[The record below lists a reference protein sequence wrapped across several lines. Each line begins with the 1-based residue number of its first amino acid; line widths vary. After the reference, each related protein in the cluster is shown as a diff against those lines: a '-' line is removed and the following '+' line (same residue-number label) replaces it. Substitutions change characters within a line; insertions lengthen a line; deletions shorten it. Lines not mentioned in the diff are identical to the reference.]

1 MTDMRK
7 PRCFVA
13 MAFDHDDTD
22 ALYEK
27 SIQPVLKSNS
37 VIPVVI
43 NRCEDNRDINNQIIE
58 QLESCDFCIVD
69 LTYTRPSVYFEAGY
83 AQRAVE
89 VIYTVRSDH
98 LARNQPDDR
107 RVHFD
112 LQMKPLI
119 RWTKPEDPGFRTRL
133 ENRLRQTV
141 LRGWSRKEASQQ
153 KDEAQRSQFS
163 HMPLEERL
171 STLKTEGLK
180 SLMKIGF
187 TSWMPLRGPFYQG
200 KAVSGPEVLNLV
212 GELNW
217 VLSTQPGKKRLHV
230 VSLRVEESLTLKK
243 LRDEVG
249 HRLVSSN
256 YPPHLDGYRLVD
268 DRTRPTET
276 LEDHILASVK
286 SLPRGRI
293 VSAMPSLGW
302 SDAANCYTSERTW
315 TYDGRRWNDAG
326 RTWRKVKLTV
336 LRRINVHCVDNIR
349 SLPEFR
355 ESLGKMVE
363 AMKKTQRR

>member
-1 MTDMRK
+1 MTEMRK

-13 MAFDHDDTD
+13 MAFDHDDID
-22 ALYEK
+22 ALYEE
-27 SIQPVLKSNS
+27 SIQAVLKSNS

-43 NRCEDNRDINNQIIE
+43 NRREDNRDINNQIIE

-83 AQRAVE
+83 AERAVE

-119 RWTKPEDPGFRTRL
+119 RWTKPDDPGFRARL
-133 ENRLRQTV
+133 QKRLRQTV
-141 LRGWSRKEASQQ
+141 LREWSWKEASRQ
-153 KDEAQRSQFS
+153 KEEAQRSQFS
-163 HMPLEERL
+163 HLPLAERL
-171 STLKTEGLK
+171 STLRTEGLK
-180 SLMKIGF
+180 SLMEIGF
-187 TSWMPLRGPFYQG
+187 TSWMPLRGPFYEG
-200 KAVSGPEVLNLV
+200 KAVSGPEILNLV

-217 VLSTQPGKKRLHV
+217 MLSTQLRKKRLQV
-230 VSLRVEESLTLKK
+230 VSLRIEESLTLKK

-256 YPPHLDGYRLVD
+256 YPPHLDGFRLID

-276 LEDHILASVK
+276 LENHILASVN
-286 SLPRGRI
+286 SLPRSRV

-302 SDAANCYTSERTW
+302 DNAANCYTSEKTW
-315 TYDGRRWNDAG
+315 AYDGRRWNATS
-326 RTWRKVKLTV
+326 RTSRKVKLTV
-336 LRRINVHCVDNIR
+336 LRRINVHCIDNMR

-355 ESLGKMVE
+355 ESLGKIVE
-363 AMKKTQRR
+363 VTKKTQRG